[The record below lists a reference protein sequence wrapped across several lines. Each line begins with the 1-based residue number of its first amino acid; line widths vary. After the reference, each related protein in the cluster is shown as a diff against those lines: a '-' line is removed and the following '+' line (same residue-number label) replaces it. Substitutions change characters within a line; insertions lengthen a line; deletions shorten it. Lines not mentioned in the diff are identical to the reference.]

1 LEIVAPIVLSL
12 LAGSATGIGGLL
24 VLAFGE
30 VNERL
35 IGFFMG
41 FAGGVM
47 LVVSF
52 LQLYA
57 EALTVLPPLKVTLA
71 FGVGT
76 VLMMFIDL
84 MPPTSSSGSGR
95 PG

>member
-1 LEIVAPIVLSL
+1 MEIVAPIVLSL
-12 LAGSATGIGGLL
+12 LAGSATGVGGFL

-52 LQLYA
+52 LRGVVVRGSCRIDNRPQVLA
-57 EALTVLPPLKVTLA
+57 QVVVPPASEA
-71 FGVGT
+71 
-76 VLMMFIDL
+76 
-84 MPPTSSSGSGR
+84 S
-95 PG
+95 